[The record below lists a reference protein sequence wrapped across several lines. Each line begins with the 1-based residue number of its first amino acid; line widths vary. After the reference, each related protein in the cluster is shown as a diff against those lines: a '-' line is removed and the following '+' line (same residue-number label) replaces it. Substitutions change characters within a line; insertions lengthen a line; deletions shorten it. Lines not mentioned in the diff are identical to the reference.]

1 MVSLGNGW
9 VMAVDEDGGGKDGGD
24 ILAAC
29 GLQDK
34 LIKVPQIERAS
45 AGLGRPLLL
54 TTLST
59 PKEQRKLALSTPGPE
74 SQPCGPLLTLREWF
88 LPEAR
93 QLIWLS
99 RPLS

>member
-9 VMAVDEDGGGKDGGD
+9 VMAVDEEDGGD

-54 TTLST
+54 TTLP
-59 PKEQRKLALSTPGPE
+59 PKSKESWRFPSLGPNP
-74 SQPCGPLLTLREWF
+74 SQGGPC
-88 LPEAR
+88 
-93 QLIWLS
+93 
-99 RPLS
+99 